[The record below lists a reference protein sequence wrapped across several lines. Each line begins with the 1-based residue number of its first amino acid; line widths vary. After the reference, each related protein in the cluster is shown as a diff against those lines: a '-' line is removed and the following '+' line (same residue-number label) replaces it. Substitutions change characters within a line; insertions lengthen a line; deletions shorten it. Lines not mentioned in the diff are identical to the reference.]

1 MQEFIGIIASGLNTC
16 GIYALAALGVILIY
30 RTSDTANYAQGT
42 ISTFGA
48 FIGAWFSGLI
58 ADPINKYID
67 AYSYAKSSGVTGPAI
82 ESYLESQGVS
92 KPGGISALFVQY
104 GADGEITGYHSWLIA
119 IVSAVFAMICAIVIG
134 ILIDRIIISR
144 ARHSNPL
151 TKQIITLGLISV
163 FLGLSTVIFGAVKQ
177 YNFFR
182 LAPGTLNIGGA
193 NVSWAYIANILVSA
207 VVIIIL
213 FTALIKTKW
222 GLSVRATSSNETV
235 ARMMG
240 IPTPIITMVSWA
252 IAAAVGTLAALMYAP
267 NTMIDTSLMNSIQ
280 VIALLACVFGG
291 FDTFHGPIIA
301 AVIIGLFKSFVQFYG
316 TQYVGGF
323 VGGYIEAITYAF
335 ILILMLFRP
344 QGLFGKKI
352 VKKV

>member
-1 MQEFIGIIASGLNTC
+1 MQIFINIIASGLNTC
-16 GIYALAALGVILIY
+16 GIYALAALGIILIY
-30 RTSDTANYAQGT
+30 RTSDTTNYAQGT

-48 FIGAWFSGLI
+48 YIGAWISGLI
-58 ADPINKYID
+58 VDPIDKYIAVYSASQAAGLSPEACEAAVE
-67 AYSYAKSSGVTGPAI
+67 AYGI
-82 ESYLESQGVS
+82 D
-92 KPGGISALFVQY
+92 KPGAISSLFIKY
-104 GADGEITGYHSWLIA
+104 DDAGYIVGSHGWAIA
-119 IVSAVFAMICAIVIG
+119 IVSAIAAMICAIIIG
-134 ILIDRIIISR
+134 VLIDRIIISR

-163 FLGLSTVIFGAVKQ
+163 FLGLSTAVFGSVRQ
-177 YNFFR
+177 YRFFKF
-182 LAPGTLNIGGA
+182 APGTVKIGGA
-193 NVSWAYIANILVSA
+193 DVAWSYVANIAISA
-207 VVIIIL
+207 IIIAIM

-267 NTMIDTSLMNSIQ
+267 ITTLDTSLMNSIQ
-280 VIALLACVFGG
+280 VISLLACVLGG
-291 FDTFHGPIIA
+291 FETFHGPIIGA
-301 AVIIGLFKSFVQFYG
+301 CIIALFKSLVQFYG
-316 TQYVGGF
+316 GDLIGS
-323 VGGYIEAITYAF
+323 YIEAVTYAF
-335 ILILMLFRP
+335 VLVLMLIRP

>member
-1 MQEFIGIIASGLNTC
+1 MQDFISILASGLNTC

-58 ADPINKYID
+58 SDPIKTYID
-67 AYSYAKSSGVTGPAI
+67 YYNVAKGLGLSGDALDQ
-82 ESYLESQGVS
+82 YLAGYGVS
-92 KPGGISALFVQY
+92 RPDGISALFMSTN
-104 GADGEITGYHSWLIA
+104 ADGSVEVRSWLVA
-119 IVSAVFAMICAIVIG
+119 LVSAVFAMICAIIIG

-163 FLGLSTVIFGAVKQ
+163 FLGLSTVVFGAVKQ
-177 YNFFR
+177 YNFYRF
-182 LAPGTLNIGGA
+182 APGTLSVAGA
-193 NVSWAYIANILVSA
+193 NVSWAYLVNIIVCA
-207 VVIIIL
+207 VLIIIL

-267 NTMIDTSLMNSIQ
+267 NTQMGTSLMNSIQ

-291 FDTFHGPIIA
+291 FETFHGPIIA
-301 AVIIGLFKSFVQFYG
+301 ACIIGLFKSFVQFYG
-316 TQYVGGF
+316 TKYVGSF